1 MIRKVV
7 FSLILEIISGLFLLV
22 PAGLYLVANQLATG
36 PIDISLVSKQFVQ
49 NRIQMN
55 QGQSLAYDQ
64 MILQWDSEFQQLKIV
79 ANELRVFDLEKE
91 EVAHFDSAQV
101 YFEPLPAIFGQ
112 FQPTLIDI
120 NNGWIAINQIGT
132 AQWALASIPLP
143 PLPERRLPRTL
154 SGWERLLNNLVAN
167 SLSFLSN
174 YRGANRVPAVI
185 VKEVGVRYFNLD
197 GLPTVSIAT
206 FNGAFLREMQA
217 SQLEV
222 SGESENS
229 SGGFAVSLSSSDQ
242 YQSVKASVSAR
253 NLADFEID
261 RVSECETKSF
271 CSNFKL
277 LDLNFEADSSGIS
290 QIKFLTEVK
299 NIWVQGQMLASE
311 LSLDGVYNDREDVLD
326 IQIYSQGTPVVDGN
340 TSIVIKGVSN
350 QPSQHDFTF
359 NGNDLHVQLID
370 WYPKE
375 KLKLRGFS
383 AKGILDFESQKAELE
398 ASQFQLREAILKM
411 DGELRLNLDAA
422 TWPII
427 GNVDI
432 LLDGQLSRDD
442 LLEVWPEHVVSDSRE
457 YVVKQVRTTTIT
469 DGAIRFQFDEDT
481 IEFDTAR
488 LVGDFIDIDFEAK
501 DSVVDVLYDAPLAR
515 DVSGSVSIDSEKLL
529 GKVKH
534 AKVSSWI
541 ITEAD
546 VEIEHLG
553 LEDAQINVV
562 AETYGDA
569 TDMMSVVAKSRL
581 QLTELYDLDPKRFTG
596 EVVATVKYSGP
607 VEDEP
612 DVEEM
617 KLDAIAT
624 VTNAGLAD
632 AVGETALTDVEADI
646 VLTFE
651 TMEVIGKGNF
661 GFAAVDF
668 TYFDD
673 FTEEDTPADVV
684 TETIVNPDILSR
696 LGLIGRAYFTGLVPI
711 SIVAT
716 NTAERVETAKATIDL
731 TDAKIDIEEVGW
743 FKPEGE
749 KASIEILYKDRIDQ
763 LDVDATVISRTAR
776 LNSSYVFDDEGE
788 LLSADIENAYVED
801 QANLSGTFELLSNG
815 GMKIEIAGDYVDI
828 SPVLEDL
835 TWLARSDP
843 STVPISVSA
852 KLKSIK
858 LLNENTIENV
868 EFKLQSGSDGSVS
881 LTGFGQTP
889 EGSGF
894 VAEVDS
900 NKTPYHVNITSE
912 DAGFFVSAFLGWDG
926 LKGGELAVDG
936 NLSNDTEPGRFD
948 IGIKN
953 ARTRNVPFATQ
964 LLSLVSIT
972 GFADALTGEGVL
984 FSSIDVPVTIQ
995 DDRLEIRGARAYGS
1009 ALGITANGYIDN
1021 EIDVINIDGVLVPS
1035 LPLNLNTVVGNIP
1048 IFGPLIVGSDG
1059 QGVFSIVYRIRG
1071 NATAPSIGVVPL
1083 SSVAPG
1089 ILRRIFE
1096 NPTTELPDYGRS
1108 AETRGESTVQSQDA
1122 EGQTE

>member
-1 MIRKVV
+1 M
-7 FSLILEIISGLFLLV
+7 

-49 NRIQMN
+49 NRILLN
-55 QGQSLAYDQ
+55 QGQSLVYDQ
-64 MILQWDSEFQQLKIV
+64 MILQWDREFQQLKIV
-79 ANELRVFDLEKE
+79 ANKLSVFDLEKE
-91 EVAHFDSAQV
+91 EVAHFNQAQIH
-101 YFEPLPAIFGQ
+101 FEPLPAIFGQ
-112 FQPTLIDI
+112 FQPTLIDV
-120 NNGWIAINQIGT
+120 NSGWIAINQIGN

-143 PLPERRLPRTL
+143 PIPERSLPRTL
-154 SGWERLLNNLVAN
+154 SGWESLINNLVVN
-167 SLSFLSN
+167 GLSFLSN

-185 VKEVGVRYFNLD
+185 IKEVGVKYFSLD
-197 GLPTVSIAT
+197 GIPTVSIPT
-206 FNGAFLREMQA
+206 FNGSFLREMQA
-217 SQLEV
+217 SKLEF
-222 SGESENS
+222 SGESESAN
-229 SGGFAVSLSSSDQ
+229 GKFAVSLSSSDQ
-242 YQSVKASVSAR
+242 YQSVNASVSAR
-253 NLADFEID
+253 NLADFEIEAVED
-261 RVSECETKSF
+261 CEANSF
-271 CSNFKL
+271 CSNFEL
-277 LDLNFEADSSGIS
+277 LDLNFAADSSGVS
-290 QIKFLTEVK
+290 QVKFLTDVK
-299 NIWVQGQMLASE
+299 NIWIQGQLIASE
-311 LSLDGVYNDREDVLD
+311 LRLDGLFDDREDVLD
-326 IQIYSQGTPVVDGN
+326 IQIYSLDTPVLDGN
-340 TSIVIKGVSN
+340 TSLVIDGVSN
-350 QPSQHDFTF
+350 QPSRHKFTF
-359 NGNDLHVQLID
+359 NGNDLAVQLID

-383 AKGILDFESQKAELE
+383 AKGILDFESQKVELK
-398 ASQFQLREAILKM
+398 ASQFQLREAILNI
-411 DGELRLNLDAA
+411 DGELRLNLDAP

-432 LLDGQLSRDD
+432 ELDGQLSRDD
-442 LLEVWPEHVVSDSRE
+442 LLEVWPEHVVRDSRD
-457 YVVKQVRTTTIT
+457 YVVQQIRTTTIT
-469 DGAIRFQFDEDT
+469 DGSIRFQFDEDT

-488 LVGDFIDIDFEAK
+488 LIGDFINIDLEAK
-501 DSVVDVLYDAPLAR
+501 DSVVDILYDAPLAR

-529 GKVKH
+529 GKVKQ
-534 AKVSSWI
+534 AKISDWT

-546 VEIEHLG
+546 IEIERLG

-569 TDMMSVVAKSRL
+569 TDMMSVVARSRL
-581 QLTELYDLDPKRFTG
+581 QLTELYDLDPKHFTG
-596 EVVATVKYSGP
+596 DLVATVKYSGP

-617 KLDAIAT
+617 TLDARAT
-624 VTNAGLAD
+624 VTNAGLAQ
-632 AVGETALTDVEADI
+632 AVGETDLTDVEADI

-651 TMEVIGKGNF
+651 TMEVKGKGNF

-668 TYFDD
+668 TYLDD
-673 FTEEDTPADVV
+673 FTEEDTPADII
-684 TETIVNPDILSR
+684 TETVVDPDILSR
-696 LGLIGRAYFTGLVPI
+696 LGLLGRAYFTGLVPI
-711 SIVAT
+711 TIVAT

-731 TDAKIDIEEVGW
+731 TGAKIDIEEVGW

-749 KASIEILYKDRIDQ
+749 QASIEILYYDRIDQ

-776 LNSSYVFDDEGE
+776 LESSYVFNEEGE
-788 LLSADIENAYVED
+788 LFHADIKNAYVED

-835 TWLARSDP
+835 TWLARADP

-868 EFKLQSGSDGSVS
+868 DFELQSGSDGSIS
-881 LTGFGQTP
+881 LSGYGQTQEGTGFA
-889 EGSGF
+889 
-894 VAEVDS
+894 AEVDS
-900 NKTPYHVNITSE
+900 NKTPYQVNIRSE

-926 LKGGELAVDG
+926 LKGGELIVDG

-995 DDRLEIRGARAYGS
+995 DDRLEIEGARAYGS

-1021 EIDVINIDGVLVPS
+1021 EVDVINIDGVLVPS

-1059 QGVFSIVYRIRG
+1059 QGVFSIIYRIRG

-1096 NPTTELPDYGRS
+1096 NPTTEIPDYGRT
-1108 AETRGESTVQSQDA
+1108 AESRKESTIQSQDD